1 MKHFKTFLFA
11 AALFIGATSFTQAQ
25 SKVAHINTQDLIK
38 SMPEMN
44 TAQAEMDKLGKTYE
58 ADIQSKITEYQNKM
72 KQYESESETQ
82 TDEVIQKRIV
92 EVQAKQQNIHQY
104 QGQAQQEMQKKEI
117 DLLKPITEKAK
128 ADILKDARAQSFDY
142 VLDSTQGGGVIMAD
156 GKNLI
161 DDVKKELGI

>member
-1 MKHFKTFLFA
+1 MKQFKTLLFA

-58 ADIQSKITEYQNKM
+58 ADIQSMVTEYQNKM
-72 KQYESESETQ
+72 KQYEAESGTK
-82 TDEVIQKRIV
+82 TDEENQKRIV
-92 EVQAKQQNIHQY
+92 EVQTMQQNIQQY
-104 QGQAQQEMQKKEI
+104 QGQAQQEMQKKEV

-128 ADILKDARAQSFDY
+128 AAILKVARAQGFDY

-156 GKNLI
+156 GKNLL
-161 DDVKKELGI
+161 DDVKKALGI